1 MKKERITNKKPFKKK
16 GRVLK
21 KAVAPPLVPPAAR
34 LSSLAGECVVSG
46 WGYGKAYFVG
56 RAVQQRETSAVAI
69 SQEEVGSEIIRF
81 NKIRDRAKKDY
92 QKLVQDLSSEGTVDA
107 SILGI
112 YEHIIDDPAFI
123 GQVVETVSVKLF
135 DLETS
140 IRMVSNEIIKQFE
153 SSSSSS
159 YFKERSS
166 DMVEVCEK
174 LVSYL
179 HTDDGGRAKTFA
191 EPVVLVVLRTFTP
204 TDILAHDRS
213 KISAVITVSGGKTS
227 HAAILARSY
236 NIPVI
241 SGVCNISDHIKS
253 GDQLLVDSDKGV
265 VYVHPA
271 AAVVSKYKT
280 QTHGEEVYKALK
292 SKWNRPV
299 YTRDGIRI
307 EVLANISLPE
317 DAQEA
322 VENGADGIGLVRTEY
337 LLSNRKDMPTEE
349 AHLKYYKEI
358 LERGCGKHCVI
369 RLMDIGGDKIPQ
381 FFEMPQ
387 EFNPFMGWRAI
398 RIFLERK
405 EIFETQVAAILK
417 AGRGHDYSIMIPMVT
432 THQEWSEAKAFIKK
446 IAVKLGMPM
455 PRCGVLFEVPLAI
468 LEMNTFMREID
479 FASIGTNDLIQYL
492 SAADR
497 NNSKVNYLYNPVE
510 PAFLRII
517 RNAIKIAND
526 NGKPLSICGEMAGH
540 PLHTILLIGL
550 GLRRF
555 SVMPRSIPLIKEII
569 ANISYAEATESIT
582 HIDAIESMDQALKWL
597 KNLNHRLL
605 GDVLK
610 KVPYIEGVSSGR

>member
-1 MKKERITNKKPFKKK
+1 MKKNAAKKEPVERL
-16 GRVLK
+16 RE
-21 KAVAPPLVPPAAR
+21 
-34 LSSLAGECVVSG
+34 LAGEAVVSG
-46 WGYGKAYFVG
+46 WGVGKAYFVG
-56 RAVQQRETSAVAI
+56 SRSVQQQEAAVTAI
-69 SQEEVGSEIIRF
+69 KSEEVGKEIIRF
-81 NKIRDRAKKDY
+81 NEIRDRAKKDY
-92 QKLVQDLSSEGTVDA
+92 NNLIRELDSDSTDS
-107 SILGI
+107 SILNV

-123 GQVVETVSVKLF
+123 GQVVETVSVKLY

-140 IRMVSNEIIKQFE
+140 IRLVSNDFIKRFE
-153 SSSSSS
+153 SIGAS

-179 HTDDGGRAKTFA
+179 RKDEGRAKTFVD
-191 EPVVLVVLRTFTP
+191 PVVIVVLRTFTI
-204 TDILAHDRS
+204 TDILSYDRS

-241 SGVCNISDHIKS
+241 SGVRNLTDHIKP
-253 GDQLLVDSDKGV
+253 GDEVLVDSDAGK
-265 VYVHPA
+265 VHVLPEQA
-271 AAVVSKYKT
+271 LVETYRRR
-280 QTHGEEVYKALK
+280 THGEEVYKALRQ
-292 SKWNRPV
+292 KWNRPI

-307 EVLANISLPE
+307 EVFANISLPE
-317 DAQEA
+317 DMEEA

-349 AHLKYYKEI
+349 DHKGYYEAI
-358 LERGCGKHCVI
+358 LNSSKGKHCTI

-405 EIFETQVAAILK
+405 EIFETQVSAILK
-417 AGRGHDYSIMIPMVT
+417 AGQGHDYAIMIPMVT
-432 THQEWSEAKAFIKK
+432 TLQEWIEAKTFIREV
-446 IAVKLGMPM
+446 ASKLGVMKM

-468 LEMNTFMREID
+468 LEMNTFMKEID

-517 RNAIKIAND
+517 RTAIKCAND
-526 NGKPLSICGEMAGH
+526 NGMPLSICGEMAGN
-540 PLHTILLIGL
+540 PLHTVLLAGL

-555 SVMPRSIPLIKEII
+555 SVMPRSIPLIKEILS
-569 ANISYAEATESIT
+569 NISFAEAAESIS
-582 HIDAIESMDQALKWL
+582 HIDVIESTEEMMQWL
-597 KNLNHRLL
+597 KNLNLRLL

-610 KVPYIEGVSSGR
+610 RIPYMESSI